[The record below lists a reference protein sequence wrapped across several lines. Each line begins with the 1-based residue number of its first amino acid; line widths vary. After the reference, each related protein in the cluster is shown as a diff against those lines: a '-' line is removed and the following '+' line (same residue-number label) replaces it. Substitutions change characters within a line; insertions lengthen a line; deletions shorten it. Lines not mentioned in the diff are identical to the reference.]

1 MEREGNTPME
11 IQIKELLSSLNEQ
24 YHVHGNIDG
33 FIRNACPIDQA
44 NEDSICFCK
53 EKSDRAIDII
63 RNSKARIIVCYD
75 TLKFPEGEDFGK
87 TLIQVT
93 NPRLTF
99 SRLLSVL
106 FYHKPAP
113 TIHATA
119 IINEKAVVGRNVHI
133 GPNSYIGNCKIG
145 EGTIIDGH
153 VYIHDGTS
161 IGKGVIIH
169 AGVVVGTEAVAFER
183 NERGELEWFPQLSG
197 VIIEDDVEIGAN
209 SVICRGSLSDTSIG
223 KGTKLDVSVTITHG
237 VRIGKNCIVAAG
249 TVICGSSKIGD
260 HTWIGPLACIREGI
274 KVGNHVLVGAGSV
287 VHKDIPDNVTV
298 TGSPARPIPIAAK
311 SKT

>member
-1 MEREGNTPME
+1 ME

-24 YHVHGNIDG
+24 YHVEGNIDG

-44 NEDSICFCK
+44 NEDSLCFCK
-53 EKSDRAIDII
+53 ENGDRAIGII
-63 RNSKARIIVCYD
+63 KSSKARIIVCSD
-75 TLKFPEGEDFGK
+75 GLEFPDGEDLGK

-99 SRLLSVL
+99 SRLLSKY

-119 IINEKAVVGRNVHI
+119 IINEQAVVGSNVHI
-133 GPNSYIGNCKIG
+133 GPNSYIGDCRIG
-145 EGTIIDGH
+145 EGTVIDGH

-161 IGKGVIIH
+161 IGKRVIIH
-169 AGVVVGTEAVAFER
+169 TGVVIGTEAIAFER
-183 NERGELEWFPQLSG
+183 NEKGELEWFPQISG
-197 VIIEDDVEIGAN
+197 VIIEDEVEIGAN
-209 SVICRGSLSDTSIG
+209 SVICRGSLSNTLIG
-223 KGTKLDVSVTITHG
+223 KGTKLDVSVKVTHG
-237 VRIGKNCIVAAG
+237 VRIGKHCIVAAG

-260 HTWIGPLACIREGI
+260 HTWIGPLSCIREGI

-298 TGSPARPIPIAAK
+298 TGSPARPIPIAGK